1 MFSTF
6 VKKFRTFKKTIY
18 LYITILRSRAVAARK
33 AHNLEVGGSI
43 PSSAT
48 NKKQVLTIQNKKK

>member
-1 MFSTF
+1 LRELETTLKWSM
-6 VKKFRTFKKTIY
+6 VKDHHFTVVTEVRI
-18 LYITILRSRAVAARK
+18 LYTLLILRDRVEVARK

-48 NKKQVLTIQNKKK
+48 K